1 MQNWLLP
8 EYIEDML
15 PEEAWCVEG
24 MRAQFLGLLR
34 KSGYQLVA
42 PPLLEY
48 AESLL
53 IDGSE
58 DMSLRTFK
66 LIDQL
71 SGRTLALRADITPQ
85 VARIDAHLLN
95 RQGVMRLCYAGSV
108 LHTQPM
114 GLTRTRELLQIGAEL
129 YGHGGLESDLEIQQL
144 MLQSLT
150 LLGIKDVHL
159 DLGHVGVFRALVN
172 HARLEKSLENELFAA
187 LQSKDNATLQI
198 LTQSRD
204 GSKPMD
210 AALRNAM
217 LVLPTLYGNCAEV
230 LAKARKLL
238 PDYPEI
244 NAALDDLQ
252 NISGKLQPLVSS
264 VGIDLADLRGYHYHS
279 GMVFAAYHTG
289 SHDAIA
295 LGGRYD
301 DLGKSFG
308 RARAATGFSMDL
320 RQLYRLLPPQAA
332 SSGICAPHYEKL
344 LSGHPLDAAALRDK
358 ITQLRAAGETVVVD
372 LLGDTTLRA
381 ELQCDRE
388 LVLRNG
394 VWQVFEMK

>member
-8 EYIEDML
+8 EYIQDML
-15 PEEAWCVEG
+15 PDEAWRVEQ
-24 MRAQFLGLLR
+24 MRAQFLDLLR
-34 KSGYQLVA
+34 KSGYQLVV

-53 IDGSE
+53 LDGSD
-58 DMSLRTFK
+58 DMDLRSFK
-66 LIDQL
+66 LVDQL

-95 RQGVMRLCYAGSV
+95 RKGVARLCYAGSV
-108 LHTQPM
+108 LHTQPA

-144 MLQSLT
+144 MLQTLS
-150 LLGIKDVHL
+150 LLGIRDVHL

-172 HARLEKSLENELFAA
+172 HARLGKELESELFVA
-187 LQSKDNATLQI
+187 LQSKDSAALQN
-198 LTQSRD
+198 LAR
-204 GSKPMD
+204 PLD
-210 AALRNAM
+210 AALRNA
-217 LVLPTLYGNCAEV
+217 LLALPALYGNCAQV
-230 LAKARKLL
+230 LAKARKQL
-238 PDYPEI
+238 PNHPEMR
-244 NAALDDLQ
+244 AALDDLQ
-252 NISGKLQPLVSS
+252 SISTSLQPLVSS

-279 GMVFAAYHTG
+279 GMVFAAYHAG

-332 SSGICAPHYEKL
+332 RLGICAPHSGDTTL
-344 LSGHPLDAAALRDK
+344 LDK
-358 ITQLRAAGETVVVD
+358 IAQLRAEGETVVVD
-372 LLGDTTLRA
+372 LIGDAALRG

-394 VWQVFEMK
+394 IWQVVAL

>member
-8 EYIEDML
+8 EYIQDML
-15 PEEAWCVEG
+15 PDEAWRVEQ
-24 MRAQFLGLLR
+24 MRAQFLDLLR
-34 KSGYQLVA
+34 KSGYQLVV

-53 IDGSE
+53 LDGSE
-58 DMSLRTFK
+58 DMDLRSFK
-66 LIDQL
+66 LVDQL

-95 RQGVMRLCYAGSV
+95 RKGIARLCYAGSV
-108 LHTQPM
+108 LHTQPA
-114 GLTRTRELLQIGAEL
+114 GLTRTRELLQIGAEM

-144 MLQSLT
+144 MLQSLA
-150 LLGIKDVHL
+150 LLGIRDVHL

-172 HARLEKSLENELFAA
+172 HARIGKEFESELFAA
-187 LQSKDNATLQI
+187 LQSKDSAGLED
-198 LTQSRD
+198 LAR
-204 GSKPMD
+204 PL
-210 AALRNAM
+210 AADVRKALLA
-217 LVLPTLYGNCAEV
+217 LPQLYGNCADV
-230 LAKARKLL
+230 LARARKLL
-238 PDYPEI
+238 PGYPGI
-244 NAALDDLQ
+244 VAALDELQ
-252 NISGKLQPLVSS
+252 SVSGKLQPLVSGA
-264 VGIDLADLRGYHYHS
+264 GIDLADLRGYHYHT
-279 GMVFAAYHTG
+279 GMVFAAYHAG

-308 RARAATGFSMDL
+308 RTRAATGFSMDL

-332 SSGICAPHYEKL
+332 RPGICAPHNV
-344 LSGHPLDAAALRDK
+344 DAALRDK
-358 ITQLRAAGETVVVD
+358 IAQLRAAGEAVAVD
-372 LLGDTTLRA
+372 LIGDAALRG

-394 VWQVFEMK
+394 VWQVVAL

>member
-8 EYIEDML
+8 EYIQDML
-15 PEEAWCVEG
+15 PDEAWRVEQ
-24 MRAQFLGLLR
+24 MRAQFLELLR
-34 KSGYQLVA
+34 KSGYQLVV

-53 IDGSE
+53 IDGSD
-58 DMSLRTFK
+58 DMDLRSFK
-66 LIDQL
+66 LVDQL

-95 RQGVMRLCYAGSV
+95 RQGVTRLCYAGSV
-108 LHTQPM
+108 LHTQPA

-144 MLQSLT
+144 MLRSLA

-159 DLGHVGVFRALVN
+159 DLGHVGVFRALAS
-172 HARLEKSLENELFAA
+172 HAKLDRNIESELFVA
-187 LQSKDNATLQI
+187 LQSKDSAALQV
-198 LTQSRD
+198 LTQ
-204 GSKPMD
+204 PFD
-210 AALRNAM
+210 AALRNA
-217 LVLPTLYGNCAEV
+217 LLELPALYGDCADV
-230 LAKARKLL
+230 LARARRQL

-244 NAALDDLQ
+244 RAALDDLKS
-252 NISGKLQPLVSS
+252 ISSQLQPLVSR
-264 VGIDLADLRGYHYHS
+264 VGIDLADLRGYHYHN
-279 GMVFAAYHTG
+279 GMVFAAYHAG

-301 DLGKSFG
+301 GLGKSFG

-320 RQLYRLLPPQAA
+320 RQLYSLLPQQA
-332 SSGICAPHYEKL
+332 SRLGVCAPHA
-344 LSGHPLDAAALRDK
+344 DDAALRDK
-358 ITQLRAAGETVVVD
+358 IAQLRAAGESVVID
-372 LLGDTTLRA
+372 LLGDKALRA

-394 VWQVFEMK
+394 VWQVVAL

>member
-8 EYIEDML
+8 EHVEDML
-15 PEEAWCVEG
+15 PDEAWRVEQ
-24 MRAQFLGLLR
+24 MRAQFLELLR
-34 KSGYQLVA
+34 KSGYQLVS

-58 DMSLRTFK
+58 DMDLRTFK
-66 LIDQL
+66 LVDQL

-95 RQGVMRLCYAGSV
+95 RRGVARLCYAGSV
-108 LHTQPM
+108 LHTQPA

-144 MLQSLT
+144 MLQALA

-159 DLGHVGVFRALVN
+159 DLGHVGVFRALAG
-172 HARLEKSLENELFAA
+172 HAKLDKDLETGLFVA
-187 LQSKDNATLQI
+187 LQSKDSAALQI
-198 LTQSRD
+198 LAQPLET
-204 GSKPMD
+204 K
-210 AALRNAM
+210 LRNA
-217 LVLPTLYGNCAEV
+217 LLALPALYGDCAEV
-230 LAKARKLL
+230 LARARIEL
-238 PDYPEI
+238 PEYPGI
-244 NAALDDLQ
+244 HAALDALQ
-252 NISGKLQPLVSS
+252 TVSGRLQPLVSS

-279 GMVFAAYHTG
+279 GMVFAAYHAG

-308 RARAATGFSMDL
+308 RARPATGFSMDL
-320 RQLYRLLPPQAA
+320 RQLYRLLPVQQGKL
-332 SSGICAPHYEKL
+332 GICAPH
-344 LSGHPLDAAALRDK
+344 LDDTALQDK
-358 ITQLRAAGETVVVD
+358 IARLRAAGETVVVD
-372 LLGDTTLRA
+372 LLGDAALRK

-388 LVLRNG
+388 LVLREG
-394 VWQVFEMK
+394 KWQVAGI